1 MKLQIVK
8 GCIVIK
14 REKTVSKLELKNS
27 LLETLSHNNDA
38 LDYIQNQIYRTEN
51 VLNLDPADKSVQEQL
66 NIEKYIQFSLRYLDK
81 SYTDSLKKLG
91 VKV

>member
-1 MKLQIVK
+1 M
-8 GCIVIK
+8 
-14 REKTVSKLELKNS
+14 ES
-27 LLETLSHNNDA
+27 LAHNDDA

-51 VLNLDPADKSVQEQL
+51 VLGFDPSDKQVQEQL

-91 VKV
+91 VIV

>member
-1 MKLQIVK
+1 M
-8 GCIVIK
+8 
-14 REKTVSKLELKNS
+14 ES
-27 LLETLSHNNDA
+27 LAHNDDA

-51 VLNLDPADKSVQEQL
+51 VLGLDPSDKQVQEQL

-91 VKV
+91 VIV

>member
-1 MKLQIVK
+1 MMNKK
-8 GCIVIK
+8 
-14 REKTVSKLELKNS
+14 VSKLELKNS
-27 LLETLSHNNDA
+27 LLQSISYNDDA

-51 VLNLDPADKSVQEQL
+51 VLKLDPSDTLVQEQL
-66 NIEKYIQFSLRYLDK
+66 NTEKYIQFSLRYLDK